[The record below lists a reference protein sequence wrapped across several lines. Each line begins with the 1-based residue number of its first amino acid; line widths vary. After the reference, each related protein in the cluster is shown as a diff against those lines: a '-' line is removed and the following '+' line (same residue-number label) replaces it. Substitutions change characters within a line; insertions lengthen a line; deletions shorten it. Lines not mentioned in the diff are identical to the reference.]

1 MTRRGARERGFTMVE
16 LMVVVTILGIV
27 AAVAVGSYKRN
38 PTGDDARRLAA
49 VMSTAYRTAV
59 AGGPIRADVATAN
72 NLRARAQLLFD
83 RTDDSWAVT
92 VFRVVEDD
100 PPASGFS
107 LVPVQTM
114 VLDSEVTLHNI
125 VDGAQIGLASSAID
139 EIDDVDGEVTKN
151 YFPDGTAQA
160 YTLYLKHKLR
170 DNATR
175 FRVVSLPL
183 SPSPQVF
190 RDW

>member
-1 MTRRGARERGFTMVE
+1 MTPRGAREHGFTMVE

-49 VMSTAYRTAV
+49 VMSVAYRTAV

-72 NLRARAQLLFD
+72 NIRARAQLLFKK
-83 RTDDSWAVT
+83 TDDSWTAT

-100 PPASGFS
+100 LPATGLS

-139 EIDDVDGEVTKN
+139 EFDDPDDEVTKN

-160 YTLYLKHKLR
+160 YTLYLKHRLR

-183 SPSPQVF
+183 SPGAQVF